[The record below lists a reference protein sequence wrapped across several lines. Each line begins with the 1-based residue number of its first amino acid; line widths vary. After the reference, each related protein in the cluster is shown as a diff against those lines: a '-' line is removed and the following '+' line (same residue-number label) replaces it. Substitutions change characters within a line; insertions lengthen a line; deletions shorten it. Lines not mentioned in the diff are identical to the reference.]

1 MSPVELSDVVELGA
15 ANAEC
20 PISSLA
26 ANDSYTSVAIG
37 SRAAGVAFVTS
48 IERASEGGTRLVL
61 TQSCSPLVGV
71 ATLAPGTDYAVV
83 CYCRRAYCSHY
94 ATSMCLSVLRYSHCS
109 SLCVCRDVL
118 CTTVWCSRRAFE
130 RVASCRCGTSPAG
143 VLRVPSQSTTRHE
156 FFLL

>member
-1 MSPVELSDVVELGA
+1 MRCTCAVQDGKLRLFRFNKDSSEKSVSPVELSDVVELGA

-26 ANDSYTSVAIG
+26 ANDSYTNVAIG

-83 CYCRRAYCSHY
+83 CYCLVPTAL
-94 ATSMCLSVLRYSHCS
+94 TM
-109 SLCVCRDVL
+109 
-118 CTTVWCSRRAFE
+118 
-130 RVASCRCGTSPAG
+130 
-143 VLRVPSQSTTRHE
+143 LRVCA
-156 FFLL
+156 